1 MSKCRLRRATSAPGQ
16 NALTGNGAANVLNGA
31 GGADV
36 LKSLGGNDTFRY
48 ASAAECRGTAIDRI
62 LDFDSAHNCSGAKRC
77 VPVH

>member
-1 MSKCRLRRATSAPGQ
+1 
-16 NALTGNGAANVLNGA
+16 VLNGA